1 MIPALLLLIAEA
13 EAGVRRFAVIL
24 GNNEGATANRTLFF
38 AEQDAK
44 KVEALL
50 TTMGSVDTA
59 DRKMLLGRT
68 RADLLKTMTDLRVP
82 IAAARAAGDQ
92 TVLYFYYSG
101 HADQAQLQLGR
112 TWVTWEELEDLLG
125 RSGADVRVAFVDA
138 CQSGQLTT
146 RTKGGTMAPGFVF
159 DVAERLDSS
168 GTVIITSSTGDEASQ
183 ESNEIGGSYF
193 THFLASALSGTADE
207 DDDGRV
213 SLGEAYRYVYHETV
227 YRTSSTKGGA
237 QHPTY
242 QWDLAGSGDIV
253 LTELE
258 RAGSTLTFPVTNPGT
273 YAVFDVDRR
282 MFVAEVE
289 VSTAERRLSVRPGR
303 YQVQRRLPTY
313 LAVLDVNVPSHG
325 SVIVTQ
331 DRFRRGEYEDDVAKG
346 AIDATIRRAGLPVLS
361 LHAVMGGRGFL
372 DQEISDEYLPPS
384 PAAGVEARWN
394 WRDHRYFTLDL
405 MGGYG
410 FGNLTI
416 PDLSYE
422 VPVTIGSG
430 TVGAG
435 FGFATDARA
444 FQVGGGLH
452 LEGVW
457 MQRSFPGQ
465 GIDPQSLFT
474 IAPGGQVWVGWH
486 PGRFEMELSMRTH
499 WLPYVVDGR
508 DRGLVSNELL
518 LGFGYRF

>member
-1 MIPALLLLIAEA
+1 
-13 EAGVRRFAVIL
+13 
-24 GNNEGATANRTLFF
+24 
-38 AEQDAK
+38 
-44 KVEALL
+44 
-50 TTMGSVDTA
+50 MGSVDTA
-59 DRKMLLGRT
+59 DRKLLLGRA
-68 RADLLKTMTDLRVP
+68 RNDLLKTMVDLRVP
-82 IAAARAAGDQ
+82 IAAAHAAGDQ

-101 HADQAQLQLGR
+101 HADQTQLQLGR
-112 TWVTWEELEDLLG
+112 TWVTWTELEDLLE

-138 CQSGQLTT
+138 CQSGALTT

-168 GTVIITSSTGDEASQ
+168 GSVIITSSTDDEASQ

-227 YRTSSTKGGA
+227 YRTSTTRGGA

-258 RAGSTLTFPVTNPGT
+258 RAGSTLVFPATSPGT

-289 VSTAERRLSVRPGR
+289 VAGADRRLSVRPGR
-303 YQVQRRLPTY
+303 YQVQKRLPTW
-313 LAVLDVNVPSHG
+313 LAVMDTTVPAHG
-325 SVIVTQ
+325 SITVAA

-346 AIDATIRRAGLPVLS
+346 SIDATIRRASLPILS
-361 LHAVMGGRGFL
+361 MHAVLGGRGFL
-372 DQEISDEYLPPS
+372 DKDVADQFFPTSPS
-384 PAAGVEARWN
+384 AGVEARWN
-394 WRDHRYFTLDL
+394 WRDHRYLTVDVL
-405 MGGYG
+405 GGYTAG
-410 FGNLTI
+410 ELTL
-416 PDLSYE
+416 PDLQYA
-422 VPVTIGSG
+422 VPVTVGSG
-430 TVGAG
+430 TFGVG
-435 FGFATDARA
+435 FGYATSQTA
-444 FQVGGGLH
+444 FQFGGGLH

-457 MQRSFPGQ
+457 LSRSFPGQ
-465 GIDPQSLFT
+465 GIDAQSLFT
-474 IAPGGQVWVGWH
+474 IAPGGQVWLGWH